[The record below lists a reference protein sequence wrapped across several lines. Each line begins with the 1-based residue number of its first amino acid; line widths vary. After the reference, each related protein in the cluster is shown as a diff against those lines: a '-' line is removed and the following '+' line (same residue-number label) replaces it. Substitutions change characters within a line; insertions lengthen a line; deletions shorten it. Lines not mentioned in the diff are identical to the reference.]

1 MPKKKITAGYS
12 SKNGQKQLI
21 DSLNYGE
28 LSNEQAKE
36 IRANPKEISIDFPAS
51 KISDFER
58 MVYQSCEIIE
68 EFQKSQ
74 GRNLEPNHH
83 LESFKREVQDEFLGN
98 VEKLY
103 LLLDHYGIDP
113 NDEYRFVL
121 LSIEL
126 ARELFPTS
134 RTQGPKTKW
143 SKSVEA
149 IFVIDMERLTNEGKT
164 IRNAGI
170 ILARD
175 PIWSSFMEARE
186 TGSMAES
193 MRTEYSK
200 IRKKSHIEKSRIQF
214 DQMTQTEFE
223 KQKKLLVRNLP
234 TF

>member
-1 MPKKKITAGYS
+1 MAKKKINIGHS
-12 SKNGQKQLI
+12 SKNGQKALEEKYVYVE
-21 DSLNYGE
+21 LNREQINE
-28 LSNEQAKE
+28 LTAQHQEME
-36 IRANPKEISIDFPAS
+36 IGFPPS

-214 DQMTQTEFE
+214 DQMPQTEFE
-223 KQKKLLVRNLP
+223 KQKNCL
-234 TF
+234 